1 MTLPLQLNLHV
12 GMRWGAGYRCCLE
25 LDRLLEVKT
34 RRVGEQVNL
43 VVDINMDCGVLV
55 DCLQV
60 RRAIE
65 TTDVGACKSQ
75 IVESQN
81 II

>member
-12 GMRWGAGYRCCLE
+12 RMRWGARYRCCLE
-25 LDRLLEVKT
+25 LDRLLEVET
-34 RRVGEQVNL
+34 RVGEQVNL
-43 VVDINMDCGVLV
+43 VVDINMDCRVLV

-60 RRAIE
+60 RGAIE

-75 IVESQN
+75 IVESQA
-81 II
+81 I

>member
-12 GMRWGAGYRCCLE
+12 RMSRGARYRCCLE

-34 RRVGEQVNL
+34 REGEQVNL
-43 VVDINMDCGVLV
+43 VVDIDMDRGVLV

-60 RRAIE
+60 RGAIE
-65 TTDVGACKSQ
+65 AAYVGACKSQ
-75 IVESQN
+75 IVESQE
-81 II
+81 I